1 MVTVKLFTGEGLIRG
16 FKISGHAGCG
26 TAGEDIVCAAVSS
39 AAYLVAN
46 TVTEVLGIET
56 EPEVCEAF
64 MKLELQE
71 EQAVKAVDILKG
83 FELHIRELEKAHPK
97 NIKVIYGGVNNA

>member
-1 MVTVKLFTGEGLIRG
+1 M
-16 FKISGHAGCG
+16 SGHSGSG
-26 TAGEDIVCAAVSS
+26 NAGEDIVCAAVSS

-46 TVTEVLGIET
+46 TVTEVMGIKT
-56 EPEVCEAF
+56 HPEVGDAL
-64 MKLELQE
+64 MKLELAK
-71 EQAVKAVDILKG
+71 EQAVKAQDILKG

>member
-1 MVTVKLFTGEGLIRG
+1 MVTVKLFSSEGLIRG
-16 FKISGHAGCG
+16 FKLSGHTGCG

-46 TVTEVLGIET
+46 TVTEVMGIKT
-56 EPEVCEAF
+56 QPEVGEAL
-64 MKLELQE
+64 MKLELSK
-71 EQAVKAVDILKG
+71 EQAVTAQVILKG